1 MSAYSRS
8 SPAIWGALIGF
19 DWLLLVTLIFLVKT
33 SVRGRTA
40 TNGRTFSSFAAIF
53 SKLCGRLEI
62 LSLCAFVLVV
72 AVGGLPLTRQG
83 EGALLG
89 FLRVWKVQISSCR
102 YLSYLECW
110 VSFGGAYSPPPQS
123 AG

>member
-1 MSAYSRS
+1 MRLV
-8 SPAIWGALIGF
+8 GVHRLFGGLLIGF
-19 DWLLLVTLIFLVKT
+19 DWLLPGDTNFFGLKHPFVVEL
-33 SVRGRTA
+33 RRTDEL
-40 TNGRTFSSFAAIF
+40 FSYFAAIF

-72 AVGGLPLTRQG
+72 AVGGLPRTRQG

-110 VSFGGAYSPPPQS
+110 VNF
-123 AG
+123 